1 MKSNDRGMNAGIG
14 ISTHID
20 WGAPSVDRVESEDC
34 EDGIENNLGN
44 LSISKVRKRFGME
57 CTITKTKRPT
67 TPENETDV
75 QHSHE
80 ATRDHEQATCH
91 GRRALS
97 RTLKKPDAKP

>member
-1 MKSNDRGMNAGIG
+1 MNAGIG

-44 LSISKVRKRFGME
+44 LSISKVRKRFGIQ
-57 CTITKTKRPT
+57 CTITKTNRPT